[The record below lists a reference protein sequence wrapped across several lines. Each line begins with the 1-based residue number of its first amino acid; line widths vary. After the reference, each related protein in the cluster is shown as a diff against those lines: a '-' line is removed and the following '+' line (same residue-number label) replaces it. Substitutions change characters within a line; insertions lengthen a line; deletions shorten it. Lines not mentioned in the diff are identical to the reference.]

1 MDLLNSSHKDPLT
14 MTKQKT
20 IIIDD
25 AIPYAK
31 AIFSHLGEVVT
42 LPGKSIDASAVKH
55 ADALIV
61 RSRTQVNAALLK
73 GSSVQFVGSTVVGL
87 DHIDQTYLKDN
98 RIEFYS
104 AQGCNAN
111 SVAEFVISALF
122 DLAETKQFDLTQKT
136 LGIIGV
142 GHVGSLVYEKATLLG
157 IPCLLNDP
165 PKQRQQAL
173 ENQQGIFVDLETSLK
188 ADIITLHTPLTQ
200 TGQDATL
207 DLLSAE
213 RLAKILPHQI
223 IINAARG
230 GIINEAAWSKT
241 PTLANVID
249 CWENEPNISES
260 LYKTAYL
267 ATPHIAGHSLEAKVA
282 GSEMVYQALCEF
294 WKRPEQQEWKKEL
307 PSAPPEIVISEN
319 DSTQAI
325 LNRIFKKTHDSHQDD
340 AAIRADSMTE
350 IHKKYELYR
359 RNFPIYRE
367 WHCHSVHETNDNNV
381 NNLLRTLGFSC

>member
-1 MDLLNSSHKDPLT
+1 
-14 MTKQKT
+14 MTKQQT

-31 AIFSHLGEVVT
+31 AIFSHLGNVMT
-42 LPGKSIDASAVKH
+42 LPGKSIDAASVKY

-61 RSRTQVNAALLK
+61 RSRTQVNAELLE

-87 DHIDQTYLKDN
+87 DHIDQVYLKDN
-98 RIEFYS
+98 GIEFYS

-157 IPCLLNDP
+157 ITCLLNDP
-165 PKQRQQAL
+165 PKQRQQSL
-173 ENQQGIFVDLETSLK
+173 DSQQDIFVDLETCLK
-188 ADIITLHTPLTQ
+188 ADIITLHTPLTL
-200 TGQDATL
+200 TGEDATL
-207 DLLSAE
+207 DLLSAK

-230 GIINEAAWSKT
+230 GIINEAAWCTT

-249 CWENEPNISES
+249 CWENEPNISEP

-282 GSEMVYQALCEF
+282 GSEMVYQTLCEF
-294 WKRPEQQEWKKEL
+294 WKTPEQQAWKKEL
-307 PSAPPEIVISEN
+307 PTTPPEIVISEKA
-319 DSTQAI
+319 SEQAI
-325 LNRIFKKTHDSHQDD
+325 LNRTFKKTHDLHQDD
-340 AAIRADSMTE
+340 AAIRAGSMTE
-350 IHKKYELYR
+350 IHNKYEFYR

-367 WHCHSVHETNDNNV
+367 WHCHSVHETNNENI
-381 NNLLRTLGFSC
+381 NKQLRTLGFSVNT

>member
-1 MDLLNSSHKDPLT
+1 

-42 LPGKSIDASAVKH
+42 LPGKSIDAAAVKH

-61 RSRTQVNAALLK
+61 RSRTQVNAELLE

-87 DHIDQTYLKDN
+87 DHIDQTYLNAKKIN
-98 RIEFYS
+98 FYS

-157 IPCLLNDP
+157 ITCLLNDP
-165 PKQRQQAL
+165 PRQRQQAL
-173 ENQQGIFVDLETSLK
+173 ENQQDSFVDLETCLK
-188 ADIITLHTPLTQ
+188 ADIITLHTPLTHS
-200 TGQDATL
+200 GQDATL

-223 IINAARG
+223 IVNAARG
-230 GIINEAAWSKT
+230 GIINEAAWCKT

-249 CWENEPNISES
+249 CWENEPNISEA
-260 LYKTAYL
+260 LYKIATL

-282 GSEMVYQALCEF
+282 GSEMVYQTLCKF
-294 WKRPEQQEWKKEL
+294 WKTPEQQEWKKQL
-307 PSAPPEIVISEN
+307 PSAPPEIVISEQ
-319 DSTQAI
+319 DSTQSI
-325 LNRIFKKTHDSHQDD
+325 LNQIFKKTHDSHQDD
-340 AAIRADSMTE
+340 TAIRADSMTE

-367 WHCHSVHETNDNNV
+367 WHCHTVHKINHKNID
-381 NNLLRTLGFSC
+381 NLLKTLGFRGDT

>member
-1 MDLLNSSHKDPLT
+1 

-42 LPGKSIDASAVKH
+42 LPGKDIDAISVKH

-61 RSRTQVNAALLK
+61 RSRTQVNAELLE

-87 DHIDQTYLKDN
+87 DHIDQTYLKN
-98 RIEFYS
+98 NGIEFYS

-111 SVAEFVISALF
+111 SVAEFIISALF

-142 GHVGSLVYEKATLLG
+142 GHVGSLVYEKATILG
-157 IPCLLNDP
+157 ITCLLNDP
-165 PKQRQQAL
+165 PRQRQHAI
-173 ENQQGIFVDLETSLK
+173 ENQQDIFVDLETCLK
-188 ADIITLHTPLTQ
+188 ADIITFHTPLTLS
-200 TGQDATL
+200 GQDATL

-230 GIINEAAWSKT
+230 GIINEAAWCKT

-249 CWENEPNISES
+249 CWENEPNISEP

-282 GSEMVYQALCEF
+282 GSEMVYQTLCEF
-294 WKRPEQQEWKKEL
+294 WKAPEQQAWKKEL
-307 PSAPPEIVISEN
+307 PSAPPEIIISEQG
-319 DSTQAI
+319 STQTI
-325 LNRIFKKTHDSHQDD
+325 LNGVFKKTHDSHQDD

-350 IHKKYELYR
+350 VHNKYEFYR

-367 WHCHSVHETNDNNV
+367 WHCHSAHETNDDNV
-381 NNLLRTLGFSC
+381 NNLLRTLGFSVNT